1 MKHSKFFYLIILSA
15 LFLIVSCH
23 NNVERQIVKIEDNSL
38 IVKLHSKDIQIRE
51 LDFKTDT
58 VNLENYD
65 KIHREKTFEL
75 LANNQV
81 KTPMDK
87 YRAALILQ
95 HTAAKICDGQLTSLS
110 PENFLLAFHLSSSAL
125 NELKALNDSITIK
138 KECIPRMVALNYDR
152 FLLFSVGYQKYGT
165 QFVFDDVTGDMLLA
179 PINTTLTND
188 EDRKQYQVETLE
200 QLLTKYKMKPLPK
213 D

>member
-1 MKHSKFFYLIILSA
+1 
-15 LFLIVSCH
+15 
-23 NNVERQIVKIEDNSL
+23 
-38 IVKLHSKDIQIRE
+38 
-51 LDFKTDT
+51 
-58 VNLENYD
+58 
-65 KIHREKTFEL
+65 
-75 LANNQV
+75 
-81 KTPMDK
+81 MDK

-188 EDRKQYQVETLE
+188 EDRKQYQVETL
-200 QLLTKYKMKPLPK
+200 TITN
-213 D
+213 